1 MQSCLAYFDISLPD
15 AAATRR
21 LGTQL
26 ADACPPG
33 MVMLL
38 RGPLGAGKT
47 TLVEGFVDAMGA
59 GRASSPTF
67 VLAHSHPAGRM
78 PVWHL
83 DLYRIEDARDIEDL
97 DLSQYIPDDGVALVE
112 WPERAAEAW
121 PADRVEI
128 DLHIAGSARTAQV
141 RGFGTG
147 VSVVEALVVPE
158 R

>member
-1 MQSCLAYFDISLPD
+1 
-15 AAATRR
+15 
-21 LGTQL
+21 
-26 ADACPPG
+26 
-33 MVMLL
+33 MLL

-67 VLAHSHPAGRM
+67 VLAHSYPAGRM

-97 DLSQYIPDDGVALVE
+97 DLSQYVPDDGVALVE
-112 WPERAAEAW
+112 WPERAPEMW

-128 DLHIAGSARTAQV
+128 ALQIAGTARTAQV

-147 VSVVEALVVPE
+147 VRVVEALVVPE
-158 R
+158 RSNVVPERSNVVPERSSGVVPRS